1 MCYTRKIQKEIESVL
16 NLYGM
21 VNRISKAKRNTL
33 IGDFEKGG
41 LKMIDIESYCISLM
55 AIWVCGLT
63 DSNI

>member
-1 MCYTRKIQKEIESVL
+1 M
-16 NLYGM
+16 G
-21 VNRISKAKRNTL
+21 NRISKAKRNTL

-55 AIWVCGLT
+55 AIWVCRLT